1 MGRGCAATKSEN
13 YVRTSITKAIIKL
26 CSSFEIPDV
35 IHSDQGRNFE
45 SCLFREMLTAFGIE
59 KSRTT
64 AYHPQGDGMVERFN
78 RSLLQLLRCYT
89 QQEED
94 WEQYLPL
101 LLYVYC
107 TAPHS
112 STGISPFQLMFG
124 RPPKSTQVQSLTG
137 FDPSSYLTQLQ
148 VKLAVLQDLVHINT
162 TKAAQVQKLHYDKLS
177 TSHSFTPQELV
188 WLSIPMAGKL
198 QPR

>member
-1 MGRGCAATKSEN
+1 
-13 YVRTSITKAIIKL
+13 
-26 CSSFEIPDV
+26 
-35 IHSDQGRNFE
+35 
-45 SCLFREMLTAFGIE
+45 
-59 KSRTT
+59 
-64 AYHPQGDGMVERFN
+64 MVERFN

-101 LLYVYC
+101 VLYAYC

-137 FDPSSYLTQLQ
+137 FDPSSYSTQLQ
-148 VKLAVLQDLVHINT
+148 VKLAALQDLVHINT
-162 TKAAQVQKLHYDKLS
+162 TKAAQVQKLHYDKSS
-177 TSHSFTPQELV
+177 TSRSFTPQELV
-188 WLSIPMAGKL
+188 WLSIPTAGKL
-198 QPR
+198 QP

>member
-1 MGRGCAATKSEN
+1 
-13 YVRTSITKAIIKL
+13 
-26 CSSFEIPDV
+26 
-35 IHSDQGRNFE
+35 
-45 SCLFREMLTAFGIE
+45 MLTAFGIE

-94 WEQYLPL
+94 WEQYLL
-101 LLYVYC
+101 LVLYAYC

-137 FDPSSYLTQLQ
+137 FDPSSYSTQLQ
-148 VKLAVLQDLVHINT
+148 VKLAALQDLVHINT
-162 TKAAQVQKLHYDKLS
+162 TKAAQVQKLHYDKSS
-177 TSHSFTPQELV
+177 TSRSFTPQELV
-188 WLSIPMAGKL
+188 WLSIPTAGK
-198 QPR
+198 